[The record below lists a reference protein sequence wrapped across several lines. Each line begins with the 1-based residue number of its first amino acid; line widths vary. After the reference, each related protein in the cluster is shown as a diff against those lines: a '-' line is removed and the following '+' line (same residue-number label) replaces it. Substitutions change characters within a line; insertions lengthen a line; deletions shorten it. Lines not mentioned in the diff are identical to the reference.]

1 MSMAESTDEY
11 CRVPACGRTAVG
23 YLFVGSH
30 GRREV
35 YVGHPGG
42 PEPLPAVRRA
52 PAHRRQCTGAGPAA
66 RVSLTRNRV

>member
-1 MSMAESTDEY
+1 MSMAESSDEY

-35 YVGHPGG
+35 YVGHPGALNHF
-42 PEPLPAVRRA
+42 PLCAEHLHTAGSA
-52 PAHRRQCTGAGPAA
+52 PARVRP
-66 RVSLTRNRV
+66 RVSR